1 LVLEYI
7 IKNVQENQEGLE
19 LNGTHQFLVYVDINK
34 FGENKNTIK
43 ENTEALLQ
51 ARGEAGLEANTKKI
65 MYMVM
70 SCHQNEE

>member
-19 LNGTHQFLVYVDINK
+19 LNGTHQFLVYVDINIL
-34 FGENKNTIK
+34 GEDKNTKK

-51 ARGEAGLEANTKKI
+51 ARGEAGLEATHRENYVYGYVLPPK
-65 MYMVM
+65 
-70 SCHQNEE
+70 